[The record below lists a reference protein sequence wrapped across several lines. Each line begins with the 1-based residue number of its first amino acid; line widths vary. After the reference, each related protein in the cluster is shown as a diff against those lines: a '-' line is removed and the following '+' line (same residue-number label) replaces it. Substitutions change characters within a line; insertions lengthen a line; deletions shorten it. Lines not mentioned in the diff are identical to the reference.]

1 MEEFLTQ
8 GSDVADV
15 VETPEAAQEAPT
27 EEVVAE
33 EVAAEAP
40 VEEAPVEE
48 AQEVEAPIVKV
59 YEGKRVSFWEN
70 DTVTLETGEKMPLSL
85 EDYQALP
92 LS

>member
-33 EVAAEAP
+33 EVAA
-40 VEEAPVEE
+40 EAPVEE